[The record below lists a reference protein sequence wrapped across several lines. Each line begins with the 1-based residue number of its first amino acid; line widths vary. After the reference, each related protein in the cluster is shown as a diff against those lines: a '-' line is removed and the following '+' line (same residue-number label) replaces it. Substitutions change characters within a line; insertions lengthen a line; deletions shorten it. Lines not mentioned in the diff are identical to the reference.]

1 MFKPITWKRK
11 PISNF
16 VTHTVQCNRK
26 FVCFHSIGSLW
37 FFSVFQLAAAITVV
51 LFQWNL
57 IKIPSAFPEASQW
70 VAIKLLKCDWL
81 IVLSKPINLGWES
94 SPHQSGKGRKKANH
108 EEKTSLS
115 QSKLVH
121 MGKNCALGLE
131 YNRQPSDSSHMQDL
145 WHSFIPYKL
154 HSQ

>member
-1 MFKPITWKRK
+1 MKPDQNSLSSD
-11 PISNF
+11 PIFIGIGLNF
-16 VTHTVQCNRK
+16 
-26 FVCFHSIGSLW
+26 S
-37 FFSVFQLAAAITVV
+37 
-51 LFQWNL
+51 
-57 IKIPSAFPEASQW
+57 PEASQR

-81 IVLSKPINLGWES
+81 IMLSKPINLGWES

-108 EEKTSLS
+108 EEKKSLF

-131 YNRQPSDSSHMQDL
+131 YNRQPSDSSHIQDL
-145 WHSFIPYKL
+145 WHSFIPYQP